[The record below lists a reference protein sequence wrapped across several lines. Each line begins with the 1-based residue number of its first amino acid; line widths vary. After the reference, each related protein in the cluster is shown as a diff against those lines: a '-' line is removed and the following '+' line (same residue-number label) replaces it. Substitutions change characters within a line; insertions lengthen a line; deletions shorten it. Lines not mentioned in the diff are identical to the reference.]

1 LDLWEFGFSQS
12 TPPSAIS
19 TDELERRAP
28 DAVSLP
34 EVSIVNCEVNF
45 SNFEFFTMMAAQM
58 NGGASRLTHDDDS
71 DDEMLATTLVEAM
84 QEDEGDY
91 DDVGSISG
99 IQVTGDD
106 LQARLAA
113 AATPLEFQAGLPAR
127 FTSYDNY
134 CSLFHF
140 ILNSDGPVDLEL
152 PTVSAWGRCLG
163 RCCEGRTELSTDYM
177 RGIVLLGLGCHR

>member
-1 LDLWEFGFSQS
+1 
-12 TPPSAIS
+12 
-19 TDELERRAP
+19 
-28 DAVSLP
+28 
-34 EVSIVNCEVNF
+34 
-45 SNFEFFTMMAAQM
+45 M
-58 NGGASRLTHDDDS
+58 NGGASRLNHDDDS
-71 DDEMLATTLVEAM
+71 DDEALATTLAEAM

-91 DDVGSISG
+91 DDIGSVSG

-152 PTVSAWGRCLG
+152 PTVSAKFISFPPHIFLG
-163 RCCEGRTELSTDYM
+163 GCWVGVRRDYWEGLP
-177 RGIVLLGLGCHR
+177 I

>member
-1 LDLWEFGFSQS
+1 
-12 TPPSAIS
+12 
-19 TDELERRAP
+19 
-28 DAVSLP
+28 
-34 EVSIVNCEVNF
+34 
-45 SNFEFFTMMAAQM
+45 MMAAQM
-58 NGGASRLTHDDDS
+58 NGGASRLNHDDDS
-71 DDEMLATTLVEAM
+71 DDEALATTLAEAM

-91 DDVGSISG
+91 DDIGSVSG

-152 PTVSAWGRCLG
+152 PTVSAKFISSPPPIFWGGCWVGVRG
-163 RCCEGRTELSTDYM
+163 DYWEGLP
-177 RGIVLLGLGCHR
+177 I

>member
-1 LDLWEFGFSQS
+1 
-12 TPPSAIS
+12 
-19 TDELERRAP
+19 
-28 DAVSLP
+28 
-34 EVSIVNCEVNF
+34 
-45 SNFEFFTMMAAQM
+45 M
-58 NGGASRLTHDDDS
+58 NGGASRLNHDDDS
-71 DDEMLATTLVEAM
+71 DDEVLATTLVEAM

-91 DDVGSISG
+91 DDVGSVSG
-99 IQVTGDD
+99 IQATGDD

-152 PTVSAWGRCLG
+152 PTVSAKPFFPLSGHRW
-163 RCCEGRTELSTDYM
+163 EGLS
-177 RGIVLLGLGCHR
+177 I

>member
-1 LDLWEFGFSQS
+1 
-12 TPPSAIS
+12 
-19 TDELERRAP
+19 
-28 DAVSLP
+28 
-34 EVSIVNCEVNF
+34 
-45 SNFEFFTMMAAQM
+45 MM
-58 NGGASRLTHDDDS
+58 NGGVSRLAHEDDS
-71 DDEMLATTLVEAM
+71 DDEVLATTLVEAM

-91 DDVGSISG
+91 DDVSVSGG

-127 FTSYDNY
+127 FQSYDNY

-152 PTVSAWGRCLG
+152 PTVSLRRRGRGMGMCVCG
-163 RCCEGRTELSTDYM
+163 GDEPT
-177 RGIVLLGLGCHR
+177 RGLTIAARIF

>member
-1 LDLWEFGFSQS
+1 
-12 TPPSAIS
+12 
-19 TDELERRAP
+19 
-28 DAVSLP
+28 
-34 EVSIVNCEVNF
+34 
-45 SNFEFFTMMAAQM
+45 MM
-58 NGGASRLTHDDDS
+58 NGGVSRLAHEDDS
-71 DDEMLATTLVEAM
+71 DDEVLATTLVEAM

-91 DDVGSISG
+91 DDVSVSGG

-127 FTSYDNY
+127 FQSYDNY

-152 PTVSAWGRCLG
+152 PTVSFAPGREECVAEMDRQGLMDCRG
-163 RCCEGRTELSTDYM
+163 FFSTT
-177 RGIVLLGLGCHR
+177 GLGT